1 MISNALEDKELPVYI
16 AVEFSGGEETGYKG
30 ATTASF
36 RIAPDYAIVLDVT
49 NAYVPDAPVYR
60 KDIKMG
66 GGGSIS
72 YSAQTNRA
80 LTIKTVE
87 TAKKNGIPY
96 QVFAEPNHTGTN
108 SGAVQTSHG
117 GIPTVLI
124 SIPLKNMHTANE
136 VVTLSDVYE
145 TSRLIC
151 ELALSLG
158 EGI

>member
-1 MISNALEDKELPVYI
+1 M
-16 AVEFSGGEETGYKG
+16 G
-30 ATTASF
+30 AGA
-36 RIAPDYAIVLDVT
+36 
-49 NAYVPDAPVYR
+49 
-60 KDIKMG
+60 
-66 GGGSIS
+66 SIS

-80 LTIKTVE
+80 LTVKAVE

-108 SGAVQTSHG
+108 SGTIQTAHG

-136 VVTLSDVYE
+136 VVTLSDVFE
-145 TSRLIC
+145 TSRLISA
-151 ELALSLG
+151 LALSLK